1 MIDDFFNELL
11 SGFANPKRAFKR
23 YEKNKFNE
31 HTRREVRQKL
41 LGAEK
46 FYVDDSL
53 LENAVNA
60 SFAPPKAL
68 LGMLRQAKPSFT
80 NMWIEWNNIKKVELV
95 KKARR
100 DLG

>member
-46 FYVDDSL
+46 FYVDD
-53 LENAVNA
+53 
-60 SFAPPKAL
+60 
-68 LGMLRQAKPSFT
+68 
-80 NMWIEWNNIKKVELV
+80 
-95 KKARR
+95 
-100 DLG
+100 